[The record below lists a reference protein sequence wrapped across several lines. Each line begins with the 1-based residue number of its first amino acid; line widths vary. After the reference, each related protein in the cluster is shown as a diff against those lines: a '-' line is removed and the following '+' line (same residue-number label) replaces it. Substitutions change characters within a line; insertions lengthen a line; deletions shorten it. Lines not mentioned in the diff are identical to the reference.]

1 MATEIAAVI
10 AQVVRLVRAE
20 ERIPV
25 LRTRAQRLVRANL
38 ALMRQVRPEG
48 VAQWSV
54 NDLRT
59 TVDAEYAAL
68 LMNGVEGDGAASF
81 VHSGLARGR
90 AAAVAASRPEARGL
104 LGAAMLTR
112 RPMRLADLRDHP
124 THSALPDGH
133 PEMTSFVSA
142 PVIRQGE
149 VIGLLFATNKRGAA
163 EFSPDDEAFVAQMAT
178 ELGRSRLLGAEP
190 APADVMERL
199 VVASRAL
206 RHQMDTTRSFLG
218 SLSHELRGAISGIL
232 ISAELLTDP
241 SLGTLGEE
249 QVRVLAIR
257 IHSVAGNL
265 LTLVDNLLDLGQ
277 LEAGRLDI
285 QLQPV
290 DLPAVLHDVEDVVK
304 PLAERAGVSLEWPRL
319 ARVPRVV
326 ADPVRLRQVLVN
338 LMTNAVKFTPA
349 GGRAWLEI
357 TPDTETVSLAVCDT
371 GRGVLEEERER
382 IFEPFAR
389 SAQAGIDHVPGVGLG
404 LAICRRITELHGS
417 RLELVS
423 EPGLGSRFSFSLRR
437 SREPLPPRLLRP
449 PGGEIEVKGRDG
461 APLSVLLVEDD
472 PVNRQSMSD
481 VLTAAG
487 YQVRAVATRSAA
499 LESAGKHA
507 PDLVILDVQL

>member
-1 MATEIAAVI
+1 MATEVAAVI
-10 AQVVRLVRAE
+10 AQVVRQVRGE
-20 ERIPV
+20 ERIAV
-25 LRTRAQRLVRANL
+25 LRSRAQRLVRANL

-68 LMNGVEGDGAASF
+68 LLTGQGGDGATAF

-90 AAAVAASRPEARGL
+90 AAAVASSGPEGRGL

-124 THSALPDGH
+124 THSPLPDGH

-149 VIGLLFATNKRGAA
+149 VMGLLFATNKRGAA
-163 EFSPDDEAFVAQMAT
+163 EFSPDDEAFVAQLAT

-199 VVASRAL
+199 VVASRSL
-206 RHQMDTTRSFLG
+206 RHQMEATRSFLG

-241 SLGTLGEE
+241 SLTTLGEE
-249 QVRVLAIR
+249 QVHILATR

-304 PLAERAGVSLEWPRL
+304 PQADRAGVSLEWPSL
-319 ARVPRVV
+319 ARIPRVV

-338 LMTNAVKFTPA
+338 LMTNAVKFTA
-349 GGRAWLEI
+349 DGGRAWLEVSAGA
-357 TPDTETVSLAVCDT
+357 ETVGIAVCDT
-371 GRGVLEEERER
+371 GRGVVEEDRER

-389 SAQAGIDHVPGVGLG
+389 SSQPGIDHVPGVGLG
-404 LAICRRITELHGS
+404 LAICRRVTQLHGS

-423 EPGLGSRFSFSLRR
+423 EPGLGSRFSFTLRR

-449 PGGEIEVKGRDG
+449 PAGQIEIAGKDG
-461 APLSVLLVEDD
+461 APISVLLVEDD
-472 PVNRQSMSD
+472 PVNRQSMGD
-481 VLTAAG
+481 VLSAAG
-487 YQVRAVATRSAA
+487 YQVRSVGTRAAA
-499 LESAGKHA
+499 LESPAST
-507 PDLVILDVQL
+507 VRTW